1 MRVRT
6 LRWRLTICLVLPS
19 VAAAQERTADQ
30 PPAADGAT
38 VEERNKALA
47 RRFYEDVW
55 FSPNT
60 SSVDELVANEY
71 IVHDIGDIKGVR
83 EAASAQKDIADF
95 FWESGTMD
103 GSIDYQLAD
112 GDLVATR
119 WQWRFEPEAWWMR
132 LLMAGHRD
140 SVPVINVFRF
150 EEGKIVEIWNHRHDI
165 DVAFR
170 VNMLRAQGFTG
181 GLLLALLGIGV
192 RAIWRR
198 YRQRDPLMSPARGH

>member
-71 IVHDIGDIKGVR
+71 IVHDIGN
-83 EAASAQKDIADF
+83 
-95 FWESGTMD
+95 
-103 GSIDYQLAD
+103 
-112 GDLVATR
+112 GDSNR
-119 WQWRFEPEAWWMR
+119 RP
-132 LLMAGHRD
+132 
-140 SVPVINVFRF
+140 
-150 EEGKIVEIWNHRHDI
+150 
-165 DVAFR
+165 
-170 VNMLRAQGFTG
+170 G
-181 GLLLALLGIGV
+181 GCV
-192 RAIWRR
+192 
-198 YRQRDPLMSPARGH
+198 S